1 MRGLQEEGSSKWP
14 SGAGRWRRG
23 PWGRRGLEW
32 DPLCSDTRS
41 IWHVSPRRVL
51 LLAWLTFTWAVQGTD
66 SKMLGLGLAPQP
78 RHRRQLG
85 HGAWTHWGSWSA
97 CSSSCGDGASFR
109 TRRCI
114 RFPEEEPCKGKPRQY
129 RVCEL
134 DDCPAGSIPFRTI
147 QCSLYNGKPI
157 MESQTQYQWVPFHGA
172 PNLCDLNCLAVGHN
186 FYYTFG
192 RVLDGTRC
200 SPESRDLCISG
211 QCLRVGCDGILGSDA
226 QADACGICNGK
237 NESCIFVQQVFRAA
251 FPSSGD

>member
-1 MRGLQEEGSSKWP
+1 
-14 SGAGRWRRG
+14 
-23 PWGRRGLEW
+23 
-32 DPLCSDTRS
+32 
-41 IWHVSPRRVL
+41 
-51 LLAWLTFTWAVQGTD
+51 
-66 SKMLGLGLAPQP
+66 
-78 RHRRQLG
+78 
-85 HGAWTHWGSWSA
+85 
-97 CSSSCGDGASFR
+97 
-109 TRRCI
+109 
-114 RFPEEEPCKGKPRQY
+114 FPEEEPCKGKSRQY

-134 DDCPAGSIPFRTI
+134 DVSTLAPPKWCADACWSPFFCPRQDCPAGSIPFRAI

-157 MESQTQYQWVPFHGA
+157 LESQVQYQWVPFHGA

-200 SPESRDLCISG
+200 SPQSQDLCISG

-237 NESCIFVQQVFRAA
+237 NESCIFVQQVFQAA